1 MKVEQSK
8 APWQIGIVSLGT
20 LLEWAEYTFYG
31 YMALT
36 LSTLF
41 FPASD
46 AKAALIKTFGIFAVG
61 YIMRPLGALI
71 FGAMGDNLG
80 RRPALMASLWLM
92 GLATFAIGCLPTY
105 ATIGILAPLLLL
117 LMRLLQGIAISGEYN
132 GAGIFLVE
140 KSRNNPCLAGSW
152 VSASAAGGMVLGGIA
167 ALATSHPSAPLWA
180 WRVPFLLGG
189 MSCFIGIWCRRGLS
203 ESPYFLQKDQ
213 KNKRIPLLGLLK
225 QYQKSFIL
233 AGAIAA
239 FTGVFVYI
247 GNIYIVVFLKKIVML
262 PVHHATLFAIFG
274 EIIVAIMI
282 PIMAYVADKTDAY
295 RQYRLGLCLV
305 ALFSP
310 ITFML
315 CYTGN
320 YGLIALAMVIY
331 GVLNGVACGPMVKI
345 LCDLFPPSVRYTGVS
360 FAWSVS
366 AALFA
371 GTAPLVAEILTIRY
385 NWLMGPSLYVSL
397 IALVTFG
404 LCKSLTP
411 KPLISTLNG
420 PLVPSLTK
428 S

>member
-1 MKVEQSK
+1 MNVTQSK
-8 APWQIGIVSLGT
+8 APWQIGIVSIGT
-20 LLEWAEYTFYG
+20 ILEWAEYTFYG

-46 AKAALIKTFGIFAVG
+46 TKAALMKTFGIFAVG
-61 YIMRPLGALI
+61 YIMRPLGAI
-71 FGAMGDNLG
+71 VFGAIGDTLG
-80 RRPALMASLWLM
+80 RRPALMYSLWLM
-92 GLATFAIGCLPTY
+92 GIATFAIGCLPTY
-105 ATIGILAPLLLL
+105 ATIGIFAPLLLL
-117 LMRLLQGIAISGEYN
+117 LMRLLQGMAISGEYN
-132 GAGIFLVE
+132 GAGIYLVE
-140 KSRNNPCLAGSW
+140 KSESHPCLAGSW

-167 ALATSHPSAPLWA
+167 ALLTSHPSAPLWA

-189 MSCFIGIWCRRGLS
+189 LSCFIGLWCRYRLS
-203 ESPYFLQKDQ
+203 ESPYFLQNDHKPQ
-213 KNKRIPLLGLLK
+213 RIPLFTLIK
-225 QYQKSFIL
+225 QYHQSFIL

-274 EIIVAIMI
+274 EVIVAIMI
-282 PIMAYVADKTDAY
+282 PVMAYVADKTDAN
-295 RQYRLGLCLV
+295 RQYRISLCLV

-310 ITFML
+310 VTFVL
-315 CYTGN
+315 CYTGH

-331 GVLNGVACGPMVKI
+331 GVLNGIACGPMVKI
-345 LCDLFPPSVRYTGVS
+345 LCDLFPPNVRYTGVS
-360 FAWSVS
+360 FAWSIS
-366 AALFA
+366 AAFFA

-397 IALVTFG
+397 IALFTFG
-404 LCKSLTP
+404 LCRSLM
-411 KPLISTLNG
+411 PLPLSSSDNA

>member
-1 MKVEQSK
+1 MKANQQFGS
-8 APWQIGIVSLGT
+8 WQIGIVSLGT

-61 YIMRPLGALI
+61 YIMRPLGAII
-71 FGAMGDNLG
+71 FGAVGDNLG

-105 ATIGILAPLLLL
+105 ATIGIFAPLLLL
-117 LMRLLQGIAISGEYN
+117 IMRLLQGMAISGEYN

-140 KSRNNPCLAGSW
+140 KSKRHPCLAGSW

-167 ALATSHPSAPLWA
+167 ALITSHPSAPLWA
-180 WRVPFLLGG
+180 WRAPFLLGG
-189 MSCFIGIWCRRGLS
+189 ISCFIGLMCRYRLG
-203 ESPYFLQKDQ
+203 ESPHFLQRDQ
-213 KNKRIPLLGLLK
+213 TVKRISLLTLIK
-225 QYQKSFIL
+225 QYQKSFII

-282 PIMAYVADKTDAY
+282 PVMAYVADKTDAY
-295 RQYRLGLCLV
+295 RQYRIGLCLV

-385 NWLMGPSLYVSL
+385 NWLIGPSLYVSL
-397 IALVTFG
+397 IALVTYQ
-404 LCKSLTP
+404 LCKSLIP
-411 KPLISTLNG
+411 SPALN
-420 PLVPSLTK
+420 PINPTLVPSLTK